1 MPPLARARSPRRS
14 TIIETTLLIEN
25 LSETTTES
33 DLIALFSGV
42 GRVRGVKLPKDRAT
56 GDPSGYALLELATE
70 EGVDRAI
77 SRLDGHN
84 LEGSRI
90 KVGLADGQRGPHAA
104 GGKMWGAGHA
114 NSRPKGSRRG
124 ARRKK
129 RGL

>member
-1 MPPLARARSPRRS
+1 MKIRRDHD
-14 TIIETTLLIEN
+14 
-25 LSETTTES
+25 SE
-33 DLIALFSGV
+33 
-42 GRVRGVKLPKDRAT
+42 
-56 GDPSGYALLELATE
+56 DPTGYAYVELATE

-77 SRLDGHN
+77 QRLDGHN
-84 LEGSRI
+84 LEGSPI
-90 KVGLADGQRGPHAA
+90 KVGLASSRSGPRAV